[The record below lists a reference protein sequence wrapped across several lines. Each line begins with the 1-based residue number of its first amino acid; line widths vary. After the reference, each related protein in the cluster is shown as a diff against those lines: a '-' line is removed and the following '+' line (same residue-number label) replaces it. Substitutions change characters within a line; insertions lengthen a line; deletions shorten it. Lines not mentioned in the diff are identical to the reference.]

1 MLTLKALTSYSLKVS
16 LLLCDEASSNLTL
29 LKLLS
34 EHPRTQFPSIPY
46 AETLRECYFVDVSLI
61 LRTHPATLFSHQV
74 MF

>member
-46 AETLRECYFVDVSLI
+46 TETLRECYFVDVSLI
-61 LRTHPATLFSHQV
+61 LRTHLATLFSHQV

>member
-46 AETLRECYFVDVSLI
+46 AETLRECYFDVSLI
-61 LRTHPATLFSHQV
+61 LRTHLATLFSHQV